1 MICVSV
7 CLCVW
12 CMYKFTENQV
22 NVAFEREQYVQRLRR
37 VGSLV
42 LKRNRPDGPGW
53 EGSGSGEMYL
63 ETQDRAGSYKATHG
77 RQRSLGSP
85 LRAVGSH

>member
-1 MICVSV
+1 
-7 CLCVW
+7 
-12 CMYKFTENQV
+12 MYKFTENQV

-42 LKRNRPDGPGW
+42 LKRNRSDSPGW

-63 ETQDRAGSYKATHG
+63 EKQDRAGSYRATHG

-85 LRAVGSH
+85 LRAMGSH